1 MKTVVPVFPV
11 NNLLPLSEFFQEP
24 AYVWPIAVALHSCQ
38 DMAPVHSVIVF
49 AEVQKN
55 QEEWVLIDPSQI
67 LSKFEIQDGRP
78 RSPHRAEA
86 MEDVVEADT
95 CPQTGVN
102 DCLYHLPKCLH

>member
-1 MKTVVPVFPV
+1 MCSSAIAFQG
-11 NNLLPLSEFFQEP
+11 FQETNLV
-24 AYVWPIAVALHSCQ
+24 YR
-38 DMAPVHSVIVF
+38 VIGF